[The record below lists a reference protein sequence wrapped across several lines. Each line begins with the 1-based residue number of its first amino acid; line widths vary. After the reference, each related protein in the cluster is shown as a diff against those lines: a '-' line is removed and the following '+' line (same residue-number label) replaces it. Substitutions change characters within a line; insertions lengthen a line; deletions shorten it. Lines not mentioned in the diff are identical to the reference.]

1 MGWFDKKDEI
11 NVKEIEHVRGSRI
24 LTDRPKKTSSGP
36 RWYDP
41 ADPATH
47 DLPPKPENYVE
58 IQNQTLSR
66 ELVLEDIELPD
77 ETATKHLVVSGGTG
91 AGKTQAIHRVLD
103 RVLWGA
109 GNGEKA
115 IVTDSGGQFWESRS
129 GKADLVLNPFDGRSV
144 LWNPFAEIEDTWD
157 FDSLSEALVPDRK
170 NQGGSSE
177 EEWRRYARGMIS
189 SIMKSLHSSG
199 DPDPRKVADIL
210 KNPDPEALRPY
221 LSGTAE
227 EALLAPGLDRFL
239 GSVTAVA
246 SLAIKPWSVLD
257 PTGTFSIRKWVRSGS
272 GTLFITY
279 KDSQRALLKDLIAA
293 WLGIA
298 IREVLDLPPDFTR
311 RVWLVCDELD
321 SLGTVAG
328 IADANTRGRK
338 YGLCSVGAI
347 QSKAQLDATYG
358 PLGAQTL
365 LSTFSSKIA
374 FRQGSWSDAEYW
386 SNEFGQREITEQSIT
401 KASTSAR
408 ENSSTE
414 TISQAR
420 KIVQTILPSQLAE
433 LADRLAY
440 CRFPGMEGIH
450 KIEFD
455 VRKYKPIRPAF
466 LPPGEPEP
474 EFEDPKAEVV
484 KKSEVKK
491 EEPFPWGP
499 VAGVVGLALV
509 LGVIFFP
516 PDFLVHPRKETVV
529 APDMAVPPQ
538 GPKYRVFHL
547 MHGTFKCRVDHS
559 VGERPWACV
568 RSGPPRHPE
577 SRQGNPPAKEDTNSA
592 VPGKSVAH
600 GGNKTAAGDNPVMS
614 LPEYVGPWFL
624 GEKIGCDYNPGKWIS
639 TYRPVVDGQG
649 RFVRYTN
656 ERVRILCPK
665 AMK

>member
-1 MGWFDKKDEI
+1 MGWFDGKEKV

-24 LTDRPKKTSSGP
+24 LTDRPKKAKNSAP

-41 ADPATH
+41 TDPATH
-47 DLPPKPENYVE
+47 DLPPKPDNYVE
-58 IQNQTLSR
+58 VQNQTLSG

-109 GNGEKA
+109 THGEKA
-115 IVTDSGGQFWESRS
+115 IITDSGGQFWESRS

-144 LWNPFAEIEDTWD
+144 LWNPFAEIEDVWD
-157 FDSLSEALVPDRK
+157 YDSLAEALVPERK
-170 NQGGSSE
+170 TQAGSSE

-189 SIMKSLHSSG
+189 SIMQALNRQG
-199 DPDPRKVADIL
+199 EPDPRKVADIL

-239 GSVTAVA
+239 GSVVTVA
-246 SLAIKPWSVLD
+246 SLAIKPWAVLD
-257 PTGTFSIRKWVRSGS
+257 PSGDFSIRKWVRSGS
-272 GTLFITY
+272 GVLFVTY

-298 IREVLDLPPDFTR
+298 IREVLDLTPDFTR

-374 FRQGSWSDAEYW
+374 FRQGSWGDAEYW

-401 KASTSAR
+401 KASTTAR
-408 ENSSTE
+408 ESSSTE
-414 TISQAR
+414 TVAQAR

-433 LADRLAY
+433 LADRVAY

-450 KIEFD
+450 RIEFD
-455 VRKYKPIRPAF
+455 IRKYKPIRPAF

-474 EFEDPKAEVV
+474 EFEDPKVEVV
-484 KKSEVKK
+484 KKTETPK
-491 EEPFPWGP
+491 EEPFRIPFVP
-499 VAGVVGLALV
+499 IAAVAALGLVGWLV
-509 LGVIFFP
+509 ISP
-516 PDFLVHPRKETVV
+516 PDFLVHPKKETTG
-529 APDMAVPPQ
+529 APYVGIPPQ
-538 GPKYRVFHL
+538 VHKYRVFHWT
-547 MHGTFKCRVDHS
+547 HGTFRCRIDDPGT
-559 VGERPWACV
+559 GETGASPWDCV
-568 RSGPPRHPE
+568 RVGSPRLPIAKKHPAGIPA
-577 SRQGNPPAKEDTNSA
+577 GNPVD
-592 VPGKSVAH
+592 
-600 GGNKTAAGDNPVMS
+600 PVMS
-614 LPEYVGPWFL
+614 LPIWTGPWPPWWHCL
-624 GEKIGCDYNPGKWIS
+624 PKNAGKWVAVN
-639 TYRPVVDGQG
+639 RPIRDRYGNWYSGRVGQK
-649 RFVRYTN
+649 RERM
-656 ERVRILCPK
+656 RVRCPSGRAGQK
-665 AMK
+665 

>member
-1 MGWFDKKDEI
+1 MGWFDGKEKI

-24 LTDRPKKTSSGP
+24 LTDRPKKAKNSDP
-36 RWYDP
+36 RWFDP
-41 ADPATH
+41 TDPATH

-58 IQNQTLSR
+58 VQNQTLSR
-66 ELVLEDIELPD
+66 QLVLEDIELPD

-109 GNGEKA
+109 AHGENA
-115 IVTDSGGQFWESRS
+115 LVTDSGGQFWESRS

-170 NQGGSSE
+170 TQGGSSE

-189 SIMKSLHSSG
+189 SIMKSLHGQG
-199 DPDPRKVADIL
+199 DTDPRKVADIL

-239 GSVTAVA
+239 GSVTAIA

-347 QSKAQLDATYG
+347 QSKAQLEATYG

-401 KASTSAR
+401 KSSTSAR
-408 ENSSTE
+408 EDSSTE
-414 TISQAR
+414 TVSQTR
-420 KIVQTILPSQLAE
+420 KVVQTVLPSELAE
-433 LADRLAY
+433 LPDRTAY

-450 KIEFD
+450 KIEFEI
-455 VRKYKPIRPAF
+455 RKYKPIRPAF

-474 EFEDPKAEVV
+474 EFEDPKIEVV
-484 KKSEVKK
+484 KKLEVK
-491 EEPFPWGP
+491 EEAVRIPWGT
-499 VAGVVGLALV
+499 VAGGVGLALV

-516 PDFLVHPRKETVV
+516 PDCLAHPKKETTV
-529 APDMAVPPQ
+529 APDVAVPPQ
-538 GPKYRVFHL
+538 GPKYKVFHWTK
-547 MHGTFKCRVDHS
+547 GTFECRVDHS
-559 VGERPWACV
+559 TGGHPWACV
-568 RSGPPRHPE
+568 RVGPPLR
-577 SRQGNPPAKEDTNSA
+577 
-592 VPGKSVAH
+592 
-600 GGNKTAAGDNPVMS
+600 KTAEKSRHLPLRVTKKSSLPVDPVMR
-614 LPEYVGPWFL
+614 LPVGTGPWISL
-624 GEKIGCDYNPGKWIS
+624 WNGDCSDPSRAGRWVSAPNPIWEN
-639 TYRPVVDGQG
+639 G
-649 RFVRYTN
+649 RIVRFN
-656 ERVRILCPK
+656 GRVRILCPRGGK
-665 AMK
+665 

>member
-1 MGWFDKKDEI
+1 MGWFDMKDESQ
-11 NVKEIEHVRGSRI
+11 VKEIEHVRGSRI
-24 LTDRPKKTSSGP
+24 LTDRPKKAKNSAP

-58 IQNQTLSR
+58 VQNQTLSR

-91 AGKTQAIHRVLD
+91 VGKTQAIHRVLD

-109 GNGEKA
+109 ANGEKA
-115 IVTDSGGQFWESRS
+115 IITDSGGQFWESRS

-170 NQGGSSE
+170 TQGGSSE

-189 SIMKSLHSSG
+189 SIMKALHSSG

-239 GSVTAVA
+239 GSVVTVA

-257 PTGTFSIRKWVRSGS
+257 PVGTFSIRKWVRSHQGS
-272 GTLFITY
+272 LFITY
-279 KDSQRALLKDLIAA
+279 KDSQRTILKDLIAA

-401 KASTSAR
+401 KSSTSAR
-408 ENSSTE
+408 EDSSTE
-414 TISQAR
+414 TIAQAR

-450 KIEFD
+450 KIEFEI
-455 VRKYKPIRPAF
+455 RKYKPIRPAF

-474 EFEDPKAEVV
+474 EFENPKVEVV
-484 KKSEVKK
+484 KKPEAK
-491 EEPFPWGP
+491 EEPFRIPWGP

-516 PDFLVHPRKETVV
+516 PDWLVHPKKESTV
-529 APDMAVPPQ
+529 APSVAGTTQ
-538 GPKYRVFHL
+538 GPKYKVFHWTK
-547 MHGTFKCRVDHS
+547 GTFKCRVDHS
-559 VGERPWACV
+559 EGERPWACV
-568 RSGPPRHPE
+568 RVGSPRKSP
-577 SRQGNPPAKEDTNSA
+577 SYRMVNPPPMVRKATPVQAPSHPNYTKGSSDDPTLA
-592 VPGKSVAH
+592 VWFGPLPGNVMAWCHEFPQQKWIAFWKPD
-600 GGNKTAAGDNPVMS
+600 GGNV
-614 LPEYVGPWFL
+614 
-624 GEKIGCDYNPGKWIS
+624 
-639 TYRPVVDGQG
+639 
-649 RFVRYTN
+649 
-656 ERVRILCPK
+656 RVRALCPK
-665 AMK
+665 GMK

>member
-1 MGWFDKKDEI
+1 MGWFEEKDKI

-24 LTDRPKKTSSGP
+24 LADRPKKAKNSAP
-36 RWYDP
+36 RWYDST
-41 ADPATH
+41 DPTTH
-47 DLPPKPENYVE
+47 DLPQKPENDGE
-58 IQNQTLSR
+58 GQERTPSR

-103 RVLWGA
+103 RVLRGA
-109 GNGEKA
+109 VHGEKA

-170 NQGGSSE
+170 SQGGSSE

-189 SIMKSLHSSG
+189 SIMKALHSSG
-199 DPDPRKVADIL
+199 VPNPRKVADIL

-239 GSVTAVA
+239 GSVVTVA

-257 PTGTFSIRKWVRSGS
+257 PTGTFSLRKWVRSGS
-272 GTLFITY
+272 GTLFVTY

-338 YGLCSVGAI
+338 YGLCGVGAI

-386 SNEFGQREITEQSIT
+386 SNEFGQREIIEQSISEAIT
-401 KASTSAR
+401 TGPNGSR
-408 ENSSTE
+408 TE
-414 TISQAR
+414 TVSRTR
-420 KIVQTILPSQLAE
+420 KIVQTLLPSQLAE
-433 LADRLAY
+433 LADRVAY
-440 CRFPGMEGIH
+440 CRFPGIPGIRR
-450 KIEFD
+450 IEFGI
-455 VRKYKPIRPAF
+455 RKYKPLRPAF

-474 EFEDPKAEVV
+474 EFAIEEPEVGEPKKPEVP
-484 KKSEVKK
+484 KK
-491 EEPFPWGP
+491 EPVRIPWGP
-499 VAGVVGLALV
+499 VAGAVALALV
-509 LGVIFFP
+509 GYFFFSP
-516 PDFLVHPRKETVV
+516 PDFLVPPRKDTVA
-529 APDMAVPPQ
+529 APPMD
-538 GPKYRVFHL
+538 
-547 MHGTFKCRVDHS
+547 
-559 VGERPWACV
+559 
-568 RSGPPRHPE
+568 
-577 SRQGNPPAKEDTNSA
+577 
-592 VPGKSVAH
+592 
-600 GGNKTAAGDNPVMS
+600 PVMS
-614 LPEYVGPWFL
+614 LPVWKGPWPAVWKF
-624 GEKIGCDYNPGKWIS
+624 GICDYEWNHGKWFAVN
-639 TYRPVVDGQG
+639 RPVLFNGHIRDPRTGIV
-649 RFVRYTN
+649 RFAPD
-656 ERVRILCPK
+656 RVRIRCSK
-665 AMK
+665 

>member
-1 MGWFDKKDEI
+1 MGWFDGKDEI

-24 LTDRPKKTSSGP
+24 LTDRPRKAKNSAP
-36 RWYDP
+36 RWYDLT
-41 ADPATH
+41 DPATH

-58 IQNQTLSR
+58 VQNQTLSR

-109 GNGEKA
+109 AHGEKA
-115 IVTDSGGQFWESRS
+115 IITDSGGQFWESRS

-144 LWNPFAEIEDTWD
+144 LWNPFAEIEDVWD
-157 FDSLSEALVPDRK
+157 YDSLAEALVPERK
-170 NQGGSSE
+170 TQAGNSE

-189 SIMKSLHSSG
+189 SIMQALNREG

-239 GSVTAVA
+239 GSVVTVA
-246 SLAIKPWSVLD
+246 SLAIRPWAVLD
-257 PTGTFSIRKWVRSGS
+257 PSGDFSIRKWVRSGGGS
-272 GTLFITY
+272 LFITY

-298 IREVLDLPPDFTR
+298 IREVLDLPPDFNR

-358 PLGAQTL
+358 PHGAQTL

-401 KASTSAR
+401 KASTSGGQSA
-408 ENSSTE
+408 SSTE
-414 TISQAR
+414 TVAQAR
-420 KIVQTILPSQLAE
+420 KVIQTILPSQLGE
-433 LADRLAY
+433 LADRVAY
-440 CRFPGMEGIH
+440 CRFPGTMGIH
-450 KIEFD
+450 QIEFAI
-455 VRKYKPIRPAF
+455 RKYKPIRPAF
-466 LPPGEPEP
+466 LPPGELEP
-474 EFEDPKAEVV
+474 EFEDPKVEVV
-484 KKSEVKK
+484 KKVEPQ
-491 EEPFPWGP
+491 EEPFRIPFAQI
-499 VAGVVGLALV
+499 AGAAV
-509 LGVIFFP
+509 LGLVGWFLISPPEWLTNPKKETMVP
-516 PDFLVHPRKETVV
+516 PDVA
-529 APDMAVPPQ
+529 APDQ
-538 GPKYRVFHL
+538 GPKYKVFHWT
-547 MHGTFKCRVDHS
+547 HGTFRCRVDHS
-559 VGERPWACV
+559 TGDRPWACV
-568 RSGPPRHPE
+568 RIGPAVRRKPLSPV
-577 SRQGNPPAKEDTNSA
+577 SSLPVAKVD
-592 VPGKSVAH
+592 
-600 GGNKTAAGDNPVMS
+600 PVMR
-614 LPEYVGPWFL
+614 LPEYVGPRFL
-624 GEKIGCDYNPGKWIS
+624 AEKMGCDYNPGKWIA
-639 TYRPVVDGQG
+639 TYRPVVDVQG
-649 RFVRYTN
+649 RFVRYTD
-656 ERVRILCPK
+656 ERVRIFCGRGEK
-665 AMK
+665 

>member
-1 MGWFDKKDEI
+1 MGWFDRKDEI

-24 LTDRPKKTSSGP
+24 LDERPKKPSSFP
-36 RWYDP
+36 RWFDP
-41 ADPATH
+41 SDPTTH
-47 DLPPKPENYVE
+47 DLPPRPENYVD

-109 GNGEKA
+109 AHGEKA
-115 IVTDSGGQFWESRS
+115 IVTDSGGQFFEARS

-157 FDSLSEALVPDRK
+157 FDSLSEALVPDKRT
-170 NQGGSSE
+170 QGGSSE

-199 DPDPRKVADIL
+199 APDPRKVADIL

-257 PTGTFSIRKWVRSGS
+257 PTGTFSIREWVRSGS
-272 GTLFITY
+272 RTLFVTY

-386 SNEFGQREITEQSIT
+386 SNEFGQREITEQSIS

-440 CRFPGMEGIH
+440 CRFPGIAGIH
-450 KIEFD
+450 RIEFEI
-455 VRKYKPIRPAF
+455 RKYKPIRPAF

-474 EFEDPKAEVV
+474 EFEDPKVEVI
-484 KKSEVKK
+484 KKPEAKD
-491 EEPFPWGP
+491 EPARIPWGP

-509 LGVIFFP
+509 LDVIFFP
-516 PDFLVHPRKETVV
+516 PDFLVHPRKATTIASDV
-529 APDMAVPPQ
+529 AVPPQ
-538 GPKYRVFHL
+538 GPKYRVFHWTK
-547 MHGTFKCRVDHS
+547 GTFKCRVDHS
-559 VGERPWACV
+559 VGGRPWACV
-568 RSGPPRHPE
+568 RIGPP
-577 SRQGNPPAKEDTNSA
+577 QGPSEKSNHVTKNPAPVISA
-592 VPGKSVAH
+592 RKPPV
-600 GGNKTAAGDNPVMS
+600 DPVMR
-614 LPEYVGPWFL
+614 LPVWTGAWPPWWHCL
-624 GEKIGCDYNPGKWIS
+624 PKNGRKWVAVN
-639 TYRPVVDGQG
+639 RPVRDRYGNWYPTIPGQK
-649 RFVRYTN
+649 R
-656 ERVRILCPK
+656 ERMRVLCPK
-665 AMK
+665 

>member
-1 MGWFDKKDEI
+1 MGWFEEKERI

-24 LTDRPKKTSSGP
+24 RTDRPKTGKEKKP
-36 RWYDP
+36 RWYDST
-41 ADPATH
+41 DPTTH
-47 DLPPKPENYVE
+47 DLPPKPENYDE
-58 IQNQTLSR
+58 IQNQILTR
-66 ELVLEDIELPD
+66 KLVLEDIELPD

-109 GNGEKA
+109 ANGEKA

-129 GKADLVLNPFDGRSV
+129 GKANLVLNPFDGRSV

-157 FDSLSEALVPDRK
+157 FDSLAEALVPDRK
-170 NQGGSSE
+170 TQGGSSE

-189 SIMKSLHSSG
+189 SIMKALHSSG

-246 SLAIKPWSVLD
+246 ALAIKPWSVLD
-257 PTGTFSIRKWVRSGS
+257 PAGTFSIRNWVRSGS

-279 KDSQRALLKDLIAA
+279 KDSQRALLTDLIAA

-321 SLGTVAG
+321 SLGQVSG

-386 SNEFGQREITEQSIT
+386 SNEFGQREIIEQSVT
-401 KASTSAR
+401 KAATSVSVLGGGSTR
-408 ENSSTE
+408 TE
-414 TISQAR
+414 TIAQAR
-420 KIVQTILPSQLAE
+420 KIVQTLLPSQLAE

-440 CRFPGMEGIH
+440 CRFPGVPGIH
-450 KIEFD
+450 RIEFD
-455 VRKYKPIRPAF
+455 IRKYKPIRPAF
-466 LPPGEPEP
+466 LPHGEPEP
-474 EFEDPKAEVV
+474 EFEDPKVEGVEKPEVV
-484 KKSEVKK
+484 KKPVKK
-491 EEPFPWGP
+491 PFPWGP
-499 VAGVVGLALV
+499 VAGVVGLAL
-509 LGVIFFP
+509 GAGAIIFS
-516 PDFLVHPRKETVV
+516 PDWLAHPKKESTVASV
-529 APDMAVPPQ
+529 VTAAPHGQ
-538 GPKYRVFHL
+538 KYRIYHWTR
-547 MHGTFKCRVDHS
+547 GTFRCRIDHS
-559 VGERPWACV
+559 FSHRPWACV
-568 RSGPPRHPE
+568 RVGPPKTKK
-577 SRQGNPPAKEDTNSA
+577 PASPVRTKD
-592 VPGKSVAH
+592 
-600 GGNKTAAGDNPVMS
+600 PVMS
-614 LPEYVGPWFL
+614 LPVWKGPWPVVWKF
-624 GEKIGCDYNPGKWIS
+624 GICDYEWNHGKWFAVN
-639 TYRPVVDGQG
+639 RPVLFNGHIRDPRTGMV
-649 RFVRYTN
+649 RFAPD
-656 ERVRILCPK
+656 RVRIRCSK
-665 AMK
+665 

>member
-1 MGWFDKKDEI
+1 MGWFDMKDKI

-24 LTDRPKKTSSGP
+24 LTDRPKKPSPRP
-36 RWYDP
+36 RWFDP
-41 ADPATH
+41 SDPTTH

-58 IQNQTLSR
+58 VQNQTLSR

-109 GNGEKA
+109 ANGEKA
-115 IVTDSGGQFWESRS
+115 IITDSGGQFWESRS

-170 NQGGSSE
+170 TQGGSSE

-189 SIMKSLHSSG
+189 SIMKALHSSG

-239 GSVTAVA
+239 GSVVTVA

-321 SLGTVAG
+321 SLGQVSG

-365 LSTFSSKIA
+365 LSTFSSKIT

-386 SNEFGQREITEQSIT
+386 SKEFGQREITEQSIT
-401 KASTSAR
+401 KASTSGGGSSSAGLNSSSNSS
-408 ENSSTE
+408 NSSTE
-414 TISQAR
+414 TTAQTR
-420 KIVQTILPSQLAE
+420 KIVQTILPSELAE
-433 LADRLAY
+433 LPDRVAY
-440 CRFPGMEGIH
+440 CRFPGIPGIH
-450 KIEFD
+450 QIEFD
-455 VRKYKPIRPAF
+455 IRKYKPIRPAF

-474 EFEDPKAEVV
+474 EFEEPKVEVV
-484 KKSEVKK
+484 KKPEPSK
-491 EEPFPWGP
+491 EEPFRIPFLP
-499 VAGVVGLALV
+499 IAGVAV
-509 LGVIFFP
+509 LGLIGWFVISP
-516 PDFLVHPRKETVV
+516 PDFWKSFLHPVPAETLSPPV
-529 APDMAVPPQ
+529 AVPPQ
-538 GPKYRVFHL
+538 GTKYRIFHWKS
-547 MHGTFKCRVDHS
+547 GTFRCRIVPETGAIWNGTC
-559 VGERPWACV
+559 VKIRKKPARPVTAPVQAPSHPNYTKGSSEDPTLAVW
-568 RSGPPRHPE
+568 SGPLP
-577 SRQGNPPAKEDTNSA
+577 GNVMAWCHEFPQQKWIAFWKPD
-592 VPGKSVAH
+592 
-600 GGNKTAAGDNPVMS
+600 GGNV
-614 LPEYVGPWFL
+614 
-624 GEKIGCDYNPGKWIS
+624 
-639 TYRPVVDGQG
+639 
-649 RFVRYTN
+649 
-656 ERVRILCPK
+656 RVRALCPGHK
-665 AMK
+665 